1 MKPLHLSII
10 TGTGIGVIAVVAL
23 ILFFVTTPQTL
34 ANKSTGDFMD
44 FSANV
49 PFHINATRGE
59 TLLVPVDIY
68 GSTTPRSID
77 IVVTQA
83 DSKLGVGNVDP
94 NNSQLPPGFTIALP
108 MENIQ
113 MQAMDEKT
121 HEKPLMTMNMTISID
136 KTVKPGTYGFAINM
150 MSNSTQGLA
159 DDHASAF
166 YVNVQ

>member
-113 MQAMDEKT
+113 MQLWMKR
-121 HEKPLMTMNMTISID
+121 HMKNRL
-136 KTVKPGTYGFAINM
+136 
-150 MSNSTQGLA
+150 
-159 DDHASAF
+159 
-166 YVNVQ
+166 

>member
-10 TGTGIGVIAVVAL
+10 TGIGIGVIAVVAL
-23 ILFFVTTPQTL
+23 ILFFVETPQTL

-94 NNSQLPPGFTIALP
+94 NNSQLPPGFIITLP
-108 MENIQ
+108 VKNIQ
-113 MQAMDEKT
+113 MHGMDEKT
-121 HEKPLMTMNMTISID
+121 HEKPRMIMNMTISID
-136 KTVKPGTYGFAINM
+136 KTVKSGTYGFAINM

-166 YVNVQ
+166 YVDVQ